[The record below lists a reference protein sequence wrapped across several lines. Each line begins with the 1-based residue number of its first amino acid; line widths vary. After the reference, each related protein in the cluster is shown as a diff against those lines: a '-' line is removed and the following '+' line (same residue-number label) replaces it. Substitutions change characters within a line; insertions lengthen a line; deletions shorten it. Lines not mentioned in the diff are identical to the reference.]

1 MTPNQQDRQ
10 RLRFAAAQAAVQ
22 EVGTAEYPPGSNKV
36 KYTIWYGLNG
46 FPWCAQF
53 VSWVY
58 NRASK
63 ATGVENPLLG
73 MHTPKGFSSTVFGF
87 GAAKRKG
94 LVLGPIEQLML
105 GDIIV
110 WKKTPVTGHT
120 GIITKIYDDGSF
132 DVTEGNTSAVDHSS
146 RNGGEVATHRHTRT
160 DGKHGN
166 LLGFI
171 RPTRKFINR

>member
-10 RLRFAAAQAAVQ
+10 RLRLAVVQAAVK
-22 EVGTAEYPPGSNKV
+22 EVGTVESPPGSNKV
-36 KYTIWYGLNG
+36 KYATWYGLSG
-46 FPWCAQF
+46 FAWCAQF

-58 NRASK
+58 DQASR
-63 ATGVENPLLG
+63 ATGVANPLQG
-73 MHTPKGFSSTVFGF
+73 MHTQKGFSSTIFGF

-94 LVLGPIEQLML
+94 LVLGPIERLML

-110 WKKTPVTGHT
+110 WKHTPITGHT
-120 GIITKIYDDGSF
+120 GIITKIYDNGSF

-160 DGKHGN
+160 DGKHGT

-171 RPTRKFINR
+171 RPTRTFTR